1 MMEAVFKQ
9 IKRDGELRG
18 VVRIQ
23 FEGAQVGLLQDQIS
37 KQETFQVMRGWME
50 IQTENTHIVPRWEKE
65 RNCWCLSTLWVAGEE
80 QLKYGN
86 RYQLGRKKFWIF
98 SINRSY
104 LYSITSL
111 WTGGRYIG
119 RSWNFMR
126 GGYHYPCWPC
136 KVFYFS
142 SPFFCNSVCASKN
155 QKSLFFTTNLCC
167 SP

>member
-1 MMEAVFKQ
+1 MKIE
-9 IKRDGELRG
+9 
-18 VVRIQ
+18 
-23 FEGAQVGLLQDQIS
+23 
-37 KQETFQVMRGWME
+37 
-50 IQTENTHIVPRWEKE
+50 TENTHIVPRWEKE

-86 RYQLGRKKFWIF
+86 RYQLGRKKFWIY

-142 SPFFCNSVCASKN
+142 SPFLCNSVCASKN
-155 QKSLFFTTNLCC
+155 LKSLFFYNKSMLFTIKRKLVTQGACEQLWNWQLWRGGHCLR
-167 SP
+167 